1 MSLIEIEKKIKFKN
15 FLDLS
20 REEALQVLEYR
31 NLPEI
36 RKNMVTQDVIRE
48 DDHLKFINGLK
59 TDKTKAYYAVV
70 FNRELIGAVY
80 LTDIQLTNQSALWG
94 FYCAKRPFKFT
105 GKIMLWGFLNF
116 VFKQNRMNSIYSI
129 VLCSNKKSLDMHKL
143 FGFDV
148 YQTKDIINL
157 VLKKDDWLKKY
168 SEQVK
173 QFIESQ

>member
-15 FLDLS
+15 FVDLNK
-20 REEALQVLEYR
+20 EEALEVLEYR

-36 RKNMVTQDVIRE
+36 RKNMLTQEIITE
-48 DDHLKFINGLK
+48 TSHFKFINGLK
-59 TDKTKAYYAVV
+59 SDRTKTYYAVV

-105 GKIMLWGFLNF
+105 GKTMLWAFLNF
-116 VFKQNRMNSIYSI
+116 VFKQNKINSIYSI
-129 VLCSNKKSLDMHKL
+129 VLGSNKKSLDVHKL
-143 FGFDV
+143 FGFEV
-148 YQTKDIINL
+148 YQTKDMINL
-157 VLKKDDWLKKY
+157 VLKKEDWLKKY
-168 SEQVK
+168 FEQVK

>member
-105 GKIMLWGFLNF
+105 GKIML
-116 VFKQNRMNSIYSI
+116 
-129 VLCSNKKSLDMHKL
+129 
-143 FGFDV
+143 
-148 YQTKDIINL
+148 
-157 VLKKDDWLKKY
+157 
-168 SEQVK
+168 
-173 QFIESQ
+173 